1 MKRLGKFPVF
11 FFALWT
17 VLKSVGKPSLGFILQ
32 GIKMA
37 SVNDIRSTFLSFFEK
52 NGHKVVSSSPLVPR
66 NDPTLMFTNSGMVQ
80 FKNQFLGQESRDY
93 NRATTAQ
100 KCVRAGGK
108 HNDLDNVGYT
118 ARHHTFFEMLGNFS
132 FGNYFKEEAI
142 KYAWDLITKEF
153 GINRERLYV
162 TVYHT
167 DDEAANIW
175 KNYAGLTDDRIIRIA
190 TDDNFWRMGPTGPCG
205 PCTEIFYDHGEHIW
219 GGPPGS
225 ADEDGDRFI
234 EIWNIVFMQNEQAS
248 DGTMKPLNM
257 QSIDTGMGLER
268 IAALLQG
275 SHDNYDTDLMRDL
288 IESSAQVTGVDP
300 FGDQNVHHRVI
311 ADHLRSTSFLI
322 ADGILPSNE
331 GRGYVLRRIM
341 RRAMRHAHLL
351 GAKDP
356 VMHQMV
362 PALIS
367 QMGQAY
373 PELGQAQALIEE
385 SLLLEET
392 RFKTT
397 LDRGLKLLDDELS
410 IMNKGYPLSGEVA
423 FKLYDTFGFPLDLTQ
438 DALREKGVEVDLK
451 GFDSAMTE
459 QKAKARAAWSG
470 SGEVADESIWFDIAD
485 EQGVTDFLGY
495 DTESSEGLIAALIQ
509 DGVLVDT
516 VSNGDS
522 VMVVL
527 NQTPFYAESGG
538 QIADSGFLQ
547 VESGTIAIS
556 DVKKKAGLFVHIG
569 VVISGDITNGD
580 SAVLT
585 IDNKKRAGI
594 CNSHTATHLVNEA
607 LRAKLGKHVAQRGS
621 LNGQDRLRFD
631 FSHSKGLT
639 DEELI
644 AVESE
649 VNKFIRQ
656 NSLVETRIMT
666 PADARSLGA
675 QALFGEKYGDEV
687 RVVSMCN
694 QEGSGKGLDGNTYSL
709 ELCGGTHVSRTGSIG
724 AFALISESASASGIR
739 RIEALTGVAAELHHA
754 QQSRI
759 IANISEVFKAKPVDI
774 LDRVQALID
783 ERKSQQNEISN
794 LRKSIAMG
802 GFGETQDTML
812 INGLNFYSQV
822 LDDIPS
828 KDLRGLVDEHK
839 NRLGSAV
846 ILLISGAGGKAAVA
860 AGVTADLL
868 DKISAVD
875 LVKVAAAEL
884 GGKGGGGRPDM
895 AQAGGKDILNSK
907 SAVFAAEKLLKEL

>member
-1 MKRLGKFPVF
+1 
-11 FFALWT
+11 
-17 VLKSVGKPSLGFILQ
+17 
-32 GIKMA
+32 MA

-666 PADARSLGA
+666 PDDARSLGA

-724 AFALISESASASGIR
+724 AFALISESASANGIR

-774 LDRVQALID
+774 LDRVQALIN